1 VASSAPGSG
10 NRKDRSGRRAGPH
23 DPIDVAVGRKLK
35 IRRTAVG
42 MSQVKLAERLGVT
55 FQQVQ
60 KYEKGANRLAA
71 STLYRAGRALSVPVE
86 HFFEGVDDVDVET
99 EIADLNPA
107 AYREASAFMKI
118 EDAKV
123 RAAISALVQVLAA
136 DDQEK

>member
-1 VASSAPGSG
+1 M
-10 NRKDRSGRRAGPH
+10 
-23 DPIDVAVGRKLK
+23 AVGRKLK

-42 MSQVKLAERLGVT
+42 MSQGKLAERLGVT

-136 DDQEK
+136 DDQKK